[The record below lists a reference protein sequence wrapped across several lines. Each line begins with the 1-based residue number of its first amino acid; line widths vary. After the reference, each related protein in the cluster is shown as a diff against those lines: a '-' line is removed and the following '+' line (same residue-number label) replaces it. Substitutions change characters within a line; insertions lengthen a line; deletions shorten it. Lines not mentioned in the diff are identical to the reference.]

1 MIEIREMCLKDLPEV
16 ARIEK
21 ENFSRPWS
29 AQAFADSLKQDCT
42 RYLTVV
48 CDGQIAGYCGYLQS
62 FEEADITNVAV
73 EEKSRNL
80 GIGYAML
87 QELMRQGEERG
98 ITAYTL
104 EVRKSNQAAIHLYEK
119 LGFEQVGIR
128 KNFYD
133 LPTEDAVIMWR
144 R

>member
-21 ENFSRPWS
+21 GNFSRPWS
-29 AQAFADSLKQDCT
+29 EQAFADSLKQDCT

-48 CDGQIAGYCGYLQS
+48 CDGQIVGYCGYLQS

-80 GIGYAML
+80 GIGNAML